1 MLANQQG
8 NYRNLGVVNLDQR
21 RVVNLH
27 RREVVNL
34 NRRTLDI

>member
-1 MLANQQG
+1 MLADQQG
-8 NYRNLGVVNLDQR
+8 NYRNLGVVNLERR

-34 NRRTLDI
+34 ERRTLDI